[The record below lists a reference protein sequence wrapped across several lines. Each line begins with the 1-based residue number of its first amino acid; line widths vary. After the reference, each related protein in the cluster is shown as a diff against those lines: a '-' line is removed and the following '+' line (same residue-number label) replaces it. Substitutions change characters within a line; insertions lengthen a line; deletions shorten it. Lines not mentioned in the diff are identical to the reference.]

1 MPSPA
6 RRSSSA
12 MAASPPPAPAP
23 GPGSGAGPSCTTSSR
38 RAPACP
44 RTPAGV
50 PPAWPPPPASTRT
63 RRARPRSCAAS
74 RRRNGWMGC
83 TCPPVWCAMTAQRSP
98 SAAGPPTRPGWRTR
112 HERFPP
118 RARPVVCHPGDRAGD
133 DAPAD
138 RQRAAGDPHHRP
150 VRRRQVAEVPHRGP
164 APQSRPANRDVPG
177 AARGHDRG
185 RPVRV
190 HPVGRGVHP
199 VRLVVQGGLAEPGR
213 GRARPAHR
221 PGGDQPDQEPAGAPG
236 LAMGPLGRLH
246 LLAGRAASR
255 LWRGHRPGHPVG
267 VHAHHRLRRG
277 GRRRGHLALRRCGPG
292 GCPVTSIALDAYRA
306 PELRLPRLLAG
317 VSYYH
322 PTGLAEHE
330 DLYGPLPL
338 PVPAQRYRTGRQRPE
353 YLIDLVERS
362 GLTGRGG
369 AGFPTGKKMRS
380 VVARRGRAIVVA
392 NGAEG
397 EPASCKDRLLLTRA
411 PHLIL
416 DGITLA
422 AYAVGADEAHLVVHG
437 QEADLMA
444 SLEDAIA
451 DRETLGV
458 DPVPIQLT
466 GLPARYVSSEQSSIV
481 QYLSGGPAKPTFSPP
496 RPHERGVKGRP
507 TLVNN
512 VETLAHLALIARYG
526 DGWFRGVGTASAPG
540 STLVTVGGAVA
551 RPGVYEI
558 EMGTPL
564 GQVVMMAGG
573 PSERL
578 QALLVGGYFGAWL
591 PAEFA
596 WPVPMAHA
604 DLRAV
609 GGAMGAGMV
618 IALPVTACA
627 LAETARVVSYLAEE
641 TAVQCGPCMF
651 GLPALADTL
660 IELAYQGGWG
670 GAIKAIATL
679 VPLIEK
685 RGACRHPDGATQ
697 LVRSALTAFAAD
709 ARWHDRHGPCHGV
722 GRAPLLP
729 IPSDEERE
737 WDWT

>member
-1 MPSPA
+1 
-6 RRSSSA
+6 
-12 MAASPPPAPAP
+12 
-23 GPGSGAGPSCTTSSR
+23 
-38 RAPACP
+38 
-44 RTPAGV
+44 
-50 PPAWPPPPASTRT
+50 
-63 RRARPRSCAAS
+63 
-74 RRRNGWMGC
+74 
-83 TCPPVWCAMTAQRSP
+83 
-98 SAAGPPTRPGWRTR
+98 
-112 HERFPP
+112 
-118 RARPVVCHPGDRAGD
+118 
-133 DAPAD
+133 
-138 RQRAAGDPHHRP
+138 
-150 VRRRQVAEVPHRGP
+150 
-164 APQSRPANRDVPG
+164 
-177 AARGHDRG
+177 
-185 RPVRV
+185 
-190 HPVGRGVHP
+190 
-199 VRLVVQGGLAEPGR
+199 
-213 GRARPAHR
+213 
-221 PGGDQPDQEPAGAPG
+221 
-236 LAMGPLGRLH
+236 
-246 LLAGRAASR
+246 
-255 LWRGHRPGHPVG
+255 
-267 VHAHHRLRRG
+267 
-277 GRRRGHLALRRCGPG
+277 
-292 GCPVTSIALDAYRA
+292 VTSITLSAYRA

-322 PTGLAEHE
+322 PTALAEHE
-330 DLYGPLPL
+330 ELYGPLPL
-338 PVPAQRYRTGRQRPE
+338 PGSHDNTGRRWPE
-353 YLIDLVERS
+353 SLIDLIERS

-380 VVARRGRAIVVA
+380 VAARGGKTVVVA

-444 SLEDAIA
+444 SLDDAIA
-451 DRETLGV
+451 DREALGV

-466 GLPARYVSSEQSSIV
+466 GIPARYVSSEQSSIV

-526 DGWFRGVGTASAPG
+526 DGWFRGVGTPSDPG
-540 STLVTVGGAVA
+540 SALVTVGGAVA

-558 EMGTPL
+558 EMGTPI

-670 GAIKAIATL
+670 RSIKAIATL

>member
-1 MPSPA
+1 M
-6 RRSSSA
+6 
-12 MAASPPPAPAP
+12 
-23 GPGSGAGPSCTTSSR
+23 TS
-38 RAPACP
+38 
-44 RTPAGV
+44 
-50 PPAWPPPPASTRT
+50 
-63 RRARPRSCAAS
+63 
-74 RRRNGWMGC
+74 
-83 TCPPVWCAMTAQRSP
+83 
-98 SAAGPPTRPGWRTR
+98 
-112 HERFPP
+112 
-118 RARPVVCHPGDRAGD
+118 
-133 DAPAD
+133 
-138 RQRAAGDPHHRP
+138 
-150 VRRRQVAEVPHRGP
+150 VAL
-164 APQSRPANRDVPG
+164 S
-177 AARGHDRG
+177 
-185 RPVRV
+185 
-190 HPVGRGVHP
+190 
-199 VRLVVQGGLAEPGR
+199 
-213 GRARPAHR
+213 
-221 PGGDQPDQEPAGAPG
+221 
-236 LAMGPLGRLH
+236 
-246 LLAGRAASR
+246 
-255 LWRGHRPGHPVG
+255 
-267 VHAHHRLRRG
+267 
-277 GRRRGHLALRRCGPG
+277 
-292 GCPVTSIALDAYRA
+292 AYRA

-322 PTGLAEHE
+322 PTGLAEHQE
-330 DLYGPLPL
+330 LYGPLPL
-338 PVPAQRYRTGRQRPE
+338 PAAVGRSRTGRPRPE
-353 YLIDLVERS
+353 SLIGLVERS

-369 AGFPTGKKMRS
+369 AGFPTGRKMRS
-380 VVARRGRAIVVA
+380 VAARRGKTVVVA

-422 AYAVGADEAHLVVHG
+422 AYAIGADEAHLVVHG

-526 DGWFRGVGTASAPG
+526 HGWFRGVGTPAAPG

-558 EMGTPL
+558 EMGTPI

-591 PAEFA
+591 SAAFA
-596 WPVPMAHA
+596 WPVPMTHA

-618 IALPVTACA
+618 LALPVTACA

-641 TAVQCGPCMF
+641 TAAQCGPCMF
-651 GLPALADTL
+651 GLPALANTL

-670 GAIKAIATL
+670 RAVKAIATL
-679 VPLIEK
+679 VPLIER

-697 LVRSALTAFAAD
+697 LVRSALTAFSAD
-709 ARWHDRHGPCHGV
+709 ARWHDRHGPCPGV

-729 IPSDEERE
+729 VPSDEERE